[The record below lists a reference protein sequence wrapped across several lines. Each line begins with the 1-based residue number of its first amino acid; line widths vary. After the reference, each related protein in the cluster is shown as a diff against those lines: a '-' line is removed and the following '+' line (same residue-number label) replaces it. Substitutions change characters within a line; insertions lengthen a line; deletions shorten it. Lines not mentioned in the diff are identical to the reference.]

1 LKFFV
6 TGGAGFIG
14 RHLVAKLLDDGHEIT
29 IFDNFSSSSKNDIV
43 HLLENGVSLVTGDIL
58 DYDLL
63 LKSMP
68 NYDFVIHLAA
78 QTSVEQSIVDPETT
92 IGVNVEGTVNVLKS
106 CVKTNVKSLIY
117 TSTAAVYGSSPTP
130 IAETSQPNPISSYGA
145 SKLVT
150 EYNLQT
156 FSRFFGLN
164 CISLRLFNVYG
175 NGQLTDTGV
184 IRKFLKN
191 ISKDV
196 PIEIFGDGTQTR
208 DFVHISDVIQAF
220 YCAIKNIEAKRG
232 EVYNIGSGT
241 ATSINELVSSLI
253 SSKDQFSG
261 QDLQV
266 THKPALEGEIKD
278 SKADISLAENDIGY
292 SPQMSLSDGLASLV

>member
-1 LKFFV
+1 LKFLI

-14 RHLVAKLLDDGHEIT
+14 KHLIVELLRDDHNIT
-29 IFDNFSSSSKNDIV
+29 IFDNFSSSSKNDVV
-43 HLLENGVSLVTGDIL
+43 HLLENGVNLVTGDIL

-63 LKSMP
+63 LKSMS

-92 IGVNVEGTVNVLKS
+92 IDINVEGTVNVLKS
-106 CVKTNVKSLIY
+106 CVKTNVKGLIS

-130 IAETSQPNPISSYGA
+130 ISETSQPNPISSYGA

-150 EYNLQT
+150 EYNLQA

-175 NGQLTDTGV
+175 NGQSTDAGV

-191 ISKDV
+191 ISEKI
-196 PIEIFGDGTQTR
+196 PLEIFGDGTQTR

-220 YCAIKNIEAKRG
+220 YCAIRNIEAKRG
-232 EVYNIGSGT
+232 KVYNIGSGS
-241 ATSINELVSSLI
+241 ATSINELAALLL
-253 SSKDQFSG
+253 SG
-261 QDLQV
+261 KGKDLQLI
-266 THKPALEGEIKD
+266 HKPALEGEIKD

>member
-1 LKFFV
+1 LV

-14 RHLVAKLLDDGHEIT
+14 KHLIVELLRDDHNIT
-29 IFDNFSSSSKNDIV
+29 IFDNFSSSSKNDVV
-43 HLLENGVSLVTGDIL
+43 HLLENGVNLVTGDIL

-63 LKSMP
+63 LKSMS

-92 IGVNVEGTVNVLKS
+92 IDINVEGTVNVLKS
-106 CVKTNVKSLIY
+106 CVKTNVKGLIS

-130 IAETSQPNPISSYGA
+130 ISETSQPNPISSYGA

-150 EYNLQT
+150 EYNLQA

-175 NGQLTDTGV
+175 NGQSTDAGV

-191 ISKDV
+191 ISEKI
-196 PIEIFGDGTQTR
+196 PLEIFGDGTQTR

-220 YCAIKNIEAKRG
+220 YCAIRNIEAKRG
-232 EVYNIGSGT
+232 KVYNIGSGS
-241 ATSINELVSSLI
+241 ATSINELAALLL
-253 SSKDQFSG
+253 SG
-261 QDLQV
+261 KGKDLQLI
-266 THKPALEGEIKD
+266 HKPALEGEIKD

>member
-1 LKFFV
+1 MV

-14 RHLVAKLLDDGHEIT
+14 RHLVAKLLDDKHEIT
-29 IFDNFSSSSKNDIV
+29 IFDNFSSSSKNDIT
-43 HLLENGVSLVTGDIL
+43 HLLEDGVGLVTGDIL

-78 QTSVEQSIVDPETT
+78 QTSVSQSVANPKTTADIIVD
-92 IGVNVEGTVNVLKS
+92 GTVNVLKS
-106 CVKTNVKSLIY
+106 CVKTNVKNIIFS
-117 TSTAAVYGSSPTP
+117 SSAAVYGNSINTLLAENAQLSPL
-130 IAETSQPNPISSYGA
+130 SSYGA
-145 SKLVT
+145 SKLVA
-150 EYNLQT
+150 EYNLLA
-156 FSRFFGLN
+156 FSKLFGLN

-175 NGQLTDTGV
+175 NGQSSEAGV

-196 PIEIFGDGTQTR
+196 PIEIFGDGVQSR
-208 DFVHISDVIQAF
+208 DFVHVSDVIQAF
-220 YCAIKNIEAKRG
+220 YCAIRNIEAKRG

-241 ATSINELVSSLI
+241 ATSINELASLLI
-253 SSKDQFSG
+253 SSKG
-261 QDLQV
+261 KDLQV
-266 THKPALEGEIKD
+266 IHKPALEGEIKD

-292 SPQMSLSDGLASLV
+292 SPHVPLSDGLANLV

>member
-1 LKFFV
+1 LV

-14 RHLVAKLLDDGHEIT
+14 KHIIAELLRDDHNIT
-29 IFDNFSSSSKNDIV
+29 IFDNFSSSSKNDVV
-43 HLLENGVSLVTGDIL
+43 HLLENGVNLVTGDIL

-63 LKSMP
+63 LKSMS

-92 IGVNVEGTVNVLKS
+92 IDINVEGTVNVLKS
-106 CVKTNVKSLIY
+106 CVKTNVKGLIS

-130 IAETSQPNPISSYGA
+130 ISETSQPNPISSYGA

-150 EYNLQT
+150 EYNLQA

-175 NGQLTDTGV
+175 NGQSSEAVV

-191 ISKDV
+191 ISKDL
-196 PIEIFGDGTQTR
+196 PLEIFGDGTQTR

-232 EVYNIGSGT
+232 EVYNIGSGKS
-241 ATSINELVSSLI
+241 ASINELASLLI
-253 SSKDQFSG
+253 SSKG
-261 QDLQV
+261 KDLQII
-266 THKPALEGEIKD
+266 HKPERQGEVKF
-278 SKADISLAENDIGY
+278 SKADISLAKTDINY
-292 SPQMSLSDGLASLV
+292 SPEVSLRDGLASLV

>member
-1 LKFFV
+1 LKFFI

-14 RHLVAKLLDDGHEIT
+14 RHLVAKLLHDKHEIT
-29 IFDNFSSSSKNDIV
+29 IFDNFSSSSKNDIT
-43 HLLENGVSLVTGDIL
+43 HLLEDGVGLVTGDIL

-78 QTSVEQSIVDPETT
+78 QTSVSQSVANPKTTADIIVD
-92 IGVNVEGTVNVLKS
+92 GTVNVLKS
-106 CVKTNVKSLIY
+106 CVKTNVKNIIFS
-117 TSTAAVYGSSPTP
+117 SSAAVYGNSINTLLAENAQLSPL
-130 IAETSQPNPISSYGA
+130 SSYGA
-145 SKLVT
+145 SKLVA
-150 EYNLQT
+150 EYNLLA
-156 FSRFFGLN
+156 FSKLFGLN

-175 NGQLTDTGV
+175 NGQSSEAGV

-196 PIEIFGDGTQTR
+196 PIEIFGDGVQSR
-208 DFVHISDVIQAF
+208 DFVHVSDVIQAF
-220 YCAIKNIEAKRG
+220 YCAIRNIETKRG

-241 ATSINELVSSLI
+241 ATSINELASLLI
-253 SSKDQFSG
+253 SSKG
-261 QDLQV
+261 KDLQV
-266 THKPALEGEIKD
+266 IHKPALEGEIKD

-292 SPQMSLSDGLASLV
+292 SPHVPLSDGLANLV

>member
-1 LKFFV
+1 LV

-14 RHLVAKLLDDGHEIT
+14 KHIIAELLRDDHNIT

-63 LKSMP
+63 LKSMS

-92 IGVNVEGTVNVLKS
+92 IDINVEGTVNVLKS
-106 CVKTNVKSLIY
+106 CVKTNVKGLIS

-130 IAETSQPNPISSYGA
+130 ISETSQPNPISSYGA

-150 EYNLQT
+150 EYNLQA

-175 NGQLTDTGV
+175 NGQSSEAVV

-191 ISKDV
+191 ISKDL
-196 PIEIFGDGTQTR
+196 PLEIFGDGTQTR

-232 EVYNIGSGT
+232 EVYNIGSGKS
-241 ATSINELVSSLI
+241 ASINELASLLI
-253 SSKDQFSG
+253 SSKG
-261 QDLQV
+261 KDLQII
-266 THKPALEGEIKD
+266 HKPERQGEVKF
-278 SKADISLAENDIGY
+278 SKADISLAKTDINY
-292 SPQMSLSDGLASLV
+292 SPEVSLRDGLASLV